1 MDSNRNIDNFPHC
14 SLLLLSFFEQ
24 KGCQNSEL
32 KRELDDFDLPSDQN
46 YFESD
51 GDLQTDGH
59 SSSVSY
65 RDLLLELQNQVQ
77 PQLPV
82 DADQAR
88 AAREMAAELIRIAD
102 LLEQRVLFQAAETLT
117 KKLNTCGTQLWS
129 RHLSDG
135 VQGLLHQVAGAK
147 EFKKELVEMALTF
160 VLMKTVCERVPQ
172 FLFGLYGTVVQYFG
186 SR

>member
-1 MDSNRNIDNFPHC
+1 MDRNRKIDNFPHC

-32 KRELDDFDLPSDQN
+32 KRELDDLDLSDHN
-46 YFESD
+46 YIESD

-59 SSSVSY
+59 SSSVTY
-65 RDLLLELQNQVQ
+65 RDLLHELQNQVQ

-82 DADQAR
+82 DAEQAQ

-117 KKLNTCGTQLWS
+117 KKLDSCDTQLWS

-160 VLMKTVCERVPQ
+160 VLMKTVCERVPC
-172 FLFGLYGTVVQYFG
+172 FLFRLYGTVVQYFG
-186 SR
+186 PR

>member
-1 MDSNRNIDNFPHC
+1 MFAMDCNRNYNHFQHTP
-14 SLLLLSFFEQ
+14 LLLLSFLEQ

-32 KRELDDFDLPSDQN
+32 ANHN
-46 YFESD
+46 YIEIEEE
-51 GDLQTDGH
+51 LQTDGH
-59 SSSVSY
+59 SSSVTY
-65 RDLLLELQNQVQ
+65 RDFLNDLQNQVQ

-82 DADQAR
+82 DDEEAR

-117 KKLNTCGTQLWS
+117 KKLDTCPEQFWV

-135 VQGLLHQVAGAK
+135 VQGLLRQVAEAK
-147 EFKKELVEMALTF
+147 EFKKELVEMAFTF

-172 FLFGLYGTVVQYFG
+172 FLFRLYGSVVQYFG